1 MWQPVVK
8 PGRTRRRPARDA
20 KIWRRGVAWGVAALC
35 AAALLGACASVRVT
49 PKAPAES
56 TKAPRPVPSE
66 RVPQVASPPP
76 GGAQGQRTDRVAVAP
91 PEEDGGPRPKLR
103 EPVGYQGTPR
113 KVLPPSPRPGAPQGR
128 KPAEDE
134 RIALELA
141 FDAADLYQVLDATLY
156 QLYHIN
162 YIVDPSIQAK
172 VTFHLKGNYNRAE
185 FISVL
190 NDVLQ
195 VSGLSLIPGPGQ
207 MLKVVRKD
215 QSGGLSRSLGRPDD
229 LGDLNGDVTR
239 LIRLQFLDAATAAAN
254 LRPFLSPGAL
264 VVPEA
269 ASNTVV
275 ITDTMANIEKAA
287 ALLSAMDVD
296 YIREVSWRIYPL
308 EHAKAEVVA
317 DDIGKILGSQ
327 GLYARSGAE
336 AGSFQVF
343 PIKSLNAV
351 MVASRIPSVLDQ
363 VQRWIPLIDRT
374 GEGGQGIYVY
384 FVENGSAEELA
395 YLVGQI
401 YGIATT
407 KPRTK
412 TESTMRNVVS
422 PTGMGTSSGTMG
434 GLSEGTSS
442 RKSST
447 TQTVAATEAMEGRLT
462 SEVSIVADPTT
473 NTVIIRATPRDYEE
487 IRDVMRQ
494 LDIVP
499 RQVLI
504 SVIIAEISLSGS
516 LEYGIEWLLRGHWDQ
531 YTGQAVLDGVRSRTP
546 STALGA
552 GTGFAAAVFDS
563 TDFLRGLVYAL
574 GKDSQVNILSSPN
587 IMASD
592 HKEAYIE
599 VAEEIPLVTG
609 EVTSQ
614 EATATTRTIQYRKTG
629 IILKVTPH
637 INSRGLVKLDISQEV
652 SERGEKDEQLRTT
665 SIISRKAETSL
676 VVEDGQMIV
685 IGGLMRKR
693 DAVGDYGVPGLR
705 NMPVLKYLFGGK
717 SQDNAKSEL
726 VILITP
732 RVVRSKAEA
741 DMVTEEFYDKVM
753 KLRELVEET
762 HPNRNP

>member
-1 MWQPVVK
+1 M
-8 PGRTRRRPARDA
+8 
-20 KIWRRGVAWGVAALC
+20 AWGLGVLVAA
-35 AAALLGACASVRVT
+35 AALGACASRSATPRV
-49 PKAPAES
+49 PPESAKA
-56 TKAPRPVPSE
+56 APGVPSRE
-66 RVPQVASPPP
+66 VSKTIAPPSV
-76 GGAQGQRTDRVAVAP
+76 GSEEYRRDTVAVAP
-91 PEEDGGPRPKLR
+91 PEREESTRQRMR

-113 KVLPPSPRPGAPQGR
+113 KPVPGSPWPGDR
-128 KPAEDE
+128 KEVKPAEEE
-134 RIALELA
+134 RIAVELA

-156 QLYHIN
+156 QLFHVN

-195 VSGLSLIPGPGQ
+195 VSGLALVPGPGK

-215 QSGGLSRSLGRPDD
+215 QSGGLSRTLGRVGEIGE
-229 LGDLNGDVTR
+229 LSGDVTR
-239 LIRLQFLDAATAAAN
+239 MIRLQYLDASTAASN
-254 LRPFLSPGAL
+254 LRPFLSPGAM
-264 VVPEA
+264 VVAEPA
-269 ASNTVV
+269 GNAVI
-275 ITDTMANIEKAA
+275 ITDTLANIEKAA

-296 YIREVSWRIYPL
+296 YIREVSWRIFPL
-308 EHAKAEVVA
+308 QHAKAEAVA
-317 DDIGKILGSQ
+317 DDVSKILGSQ
-327 GLYARSGAE
+327 GLYARTGAE
-336 AGSFQVF
+336 AGAFQVF

-351 MVASRIPSVLDQ
+351 MVASRVPSVLDQ
-363 VQRWIPLIDRT
+363 VQRWIPLVDRA
-374 GEGGQGIYVY
+374 GGGGQGIYVY

-395 YLVGQI
+395 YLIGQI

-407 KPRTK
+407 KPRAK
-412 TESTMRNVVS
+412 TEASMRGVVTPTITGSST
-422 PTGMGTSSGTMG
+422 GTLG
-434 GLSEGTSS
+434 GLSEGTTG
-442 RKSST
+442 RKT
-447 TQTVAATEAMEGRLT
+447 TASQTPAMPEAMEGKLT

-473 NTVIIRATPRDYEE
+473 NTVIIRATPQDYEE
-487 IRDVMRQ
+487 IRGVMRQ

-516 LEYGIEWLLRGHWDQ
+516 LEYGLEWLLQGHWDK
-531 YTGQAVLDGVRSRTP
+531 YTGQAVLDGARSRKVT
-546 STALGA
+546 TALGA
-552 GTGFAAAVFDS
+552 GTGFSAAVFDS
-563 TDFLRGLVYAL
+563 ADFLRGLMYAL

-614 EATATTRTIQYRKTG
+614 ETTATTRTIQYRKTG

-652 SERGEKDEQLRTT
+652 SERGERDEQLKTT

-685 IGGLMRKR
+685 IGGLMRNR
-693 DAVGDYGVPGLR
+693 DATGNYGVPGLR
-705 NMPVLKYLFGGK
+705 NMPVIKYLFGGK
-717 SQDNAKSEL
+717 SKENAKSEL

-732 RVVRSKAEA
+732 KVVRDKAEA
-741 DMVTEEFYDKVM
+741 DTVTEEFYNKVK
-753 KLRELVEET
+753 KLRELVEQKQ
-762 HPNRNP
+762 PDGNP